1 MKKVLKAVKAVGL
14 KTAKSSVNSAS
25 FFYMH
30 QVKEP
35 VSVKERLKK
44 YKIQKY
50 NRIQPPMQEDRSAGV
65 AFVINIQ
72 NEW

>member
-1 MKKVLKAVKAVGL
+1 MKKVLKAVKAVSL
-14 KTAKSSVNSAS
+14 TTAKSSVHSAT

-44 YKIQKY
+44 
-50 NRIQPPMQEDRSAGV
+50 
-65 AFVINIQ
+65 
-72 NEW
+72 

>member
-30 QVKEP
+30 QVKAP
-35 VSVKERLKK
+35 VRVKDRLKK
-44 YKIQKY
+44 
-50 NRIQPPMQEDRSAGV
+50 
-65 AFVINIQ
+65 
-72 NEW
+72 

>member
-35 VSVKERLKK
+35 GSVKERLKK
-44 YKIQKY
+44 
-50 NRIQPPMQEDRSAGV
+50 
-65 AFVINIQ
+65 
-72 NEW
+72 

>member
-14 KTAKSSVNSAS
+14 KTAKNSVNSAS

-30 QVKEP
+30 QE
-35 VSVKERLKK
+35 
-44 YKIQKY
+44 
-50 NRIQPPMQEDRSAGV
+50 PPMQEDRSAGV

>member
-44 YKIQKY
+44 QKIQKN
-50 NRIQPPMQEDRSAGV
+50 NRIKPPMQEDRSVWV

>member
-14 KTAKSSVNSAS
+14 KTAKSTVNSAS
-25 FFYMH
+25 ILYMH

-44 YKIQKY
+44 
-50 NRIQPPMQEDRSAGV
+50 
-65 AFVINIQ
+65 
-72 NEW
+72 

>member
-14 KTAKSSVNSAS
+14 KTAAS

-44 YKIQKY
+44 
-50 NRIQPPMQEDRSAGV
+50 
-65 AFVINIQ
+65 
-72 NEW
+72 

>member
-44 YKIQKY
+44 KKNTKEKPDKAAHAGRQVCMGGFCYKYTK
-50 NRIQPPMQEDRSAGV
+50 
-65 AFVINIQ
+65 
-72 NEW
+72 

>member
-25 FFYMH
+25 FFYMPPL
-30 QVKEP
+30 KEP

-44 YKIQKY
+44 
-50 NRIQPPMQEDRSAGV
+50 
-65 AFVINIQ
+65 
-72 NEW
+72 

>member
-35 VSVKERLKK
+35 VSVKRTFKEVKNTK
-44 YKIQKY
+44 
-50 NRIQPPMQEDRSAGV
+50 E
-65 AFVINIQ
+65 
-72 NEW
+72 

>member
-14 KTAKSSVNSAS
+14 KTAKNSVNSAS

-30 QVKEP
+30 KVKEP

-44 YKIQKY
+44 
-50 NRIQPPMQEDRSAGV
+50 
-65 AFVINIQ
+65 
-72 NEW
+72 